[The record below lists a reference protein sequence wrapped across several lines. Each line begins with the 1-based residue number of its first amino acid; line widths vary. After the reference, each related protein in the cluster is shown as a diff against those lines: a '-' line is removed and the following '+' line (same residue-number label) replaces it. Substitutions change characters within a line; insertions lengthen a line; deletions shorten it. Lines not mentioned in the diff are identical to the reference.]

1 MASHKRL
8 RLSKAL
14 GLALSLGLG
23 VFLVVPG
30 PGILAEGQERA
41 LGRPAPGSLPETNSL
56 DARLAKLK
64 RGINASHWF
73 AQVIDPRGY
82 TKEHLATHITAAD
95 LALIKSLGFDH
106 LRLSVD
112 PAPIWR
118 SEEADVIAA
127 EHLGA
132 LDQAVAMILA
142 HGLAV
147 IVDIHPSSDYK
158 KKLQTDDAQIEAFVD
173 FWRTLA
179 RNLAV
184 TDPERVFLE
193 VLNEPEFRDSYR
205 WGGIQAKL
213 AAAIRRGAPEHTII
227 ATGHRWSA
235 IDDLLALEPLADRN
249 VVYTFHFYAP
259 ALFTHQGATWGLGYW
274 RHLRDLPYPASPAEL
289 PRMTAG
295 VPDDLTRLY
304 LMRYSHER
312 WSAERIEAEIG
323 QAAAWAAR
331 HNVRVT
337 CNEFGVYRRWAR
349 PHDRARWIGDVR
361 AALERHGIG
370 WTMWDYAGDFGMVTK
385 QADQILAED
394 AIVRALGL
402 PGAGGNAPPS
412 Q

>member
-1 MASHKRL
+1 MP
-8 RLSKAL
+8 SKAL
-14 GLALSLGLG
+14 GLALSLALG
-23 VFLVVPG
+23 IVLVELDPG
-30 PGILAEGQERA
+30 SMAEAQARA
-41 LGRPAPGSLPETNSL
+41 PGRPASESLPESSRL
-56 DARLAKLK
+56 DARLATLK

-73 AQVIDPRGY
+73 AQVMDPRGY
-82 TKEHLATHITAAD
+82 TKEHLATHITPAD

-112 PAPIWR
+112 PVSIWR
-118 SEEADVIAA
+118 PEQLDVIAA
-127 EHLGA
+127 EGFGA
-132 LDQAVAMILA
+132 LVQAVETVLG

-158 KKLQTDDAQIEAFVD
+158 KKLQTDDVHVEAFVD

-179 RNLAV
+179 RKLSG

-205 WGGIQAKL
+205 WAGIQAKL
-213 AAAIRRGAPEHTII
+213 VAAIRQGAPEHTII

-235 IDDLLALEPLADRN
+235 IDDLLVLEPLADRN
-249 VVYTFHFYAP
+249 VVYAFHFYAP

-274 RHLRDLPYPASPAEL
+274 RHLKELPYPASPADL
-289 PRMTAG
+289 PRMTEG

-304 LMRYSHER
+304 LTRYGHER

-323 QAAAWAAR
+323 EAAAWAAR
-331 HNVRVT
+331 HRVRLI

-349 PHDRARWIGDVR
+349 PSDRARWIGDVR

-370 WTMWDYAGDFGMVTK
+370 WTMWDYAGDFGIVSR
-385 QADQILAED
+385 QADQLVAEND
-394 AIVRALGL
+394 IVRALGL
-402 PGAGGNAPPS
+402 PVTTD
-412 Q
+412 

>member
-1 MASHKRL
+1 MAHHKRVM
-8 RLSKAL
+8 LSKAL

-23 VFLVVPG
+23 VFLAVLSPDT
-30 PGILAEGQERA
+30 IAEGQEHA
-41 LGRPAPGSLPETNSL
+41 LGRPAPGSVPETNGR
-56 DARLAKLK
+56 DARLGKLK

-73 AQVIDPRGY
+73 AQVIDPRGS
-82 TKEHLATHITAAD
+82 TMEHLATHITAAD
-95 LALIKSLGFDH
+95 LVVIKSLGFDH

-112 PAPIWR
+112 PAPMWR
-118 SEEADVIAA
+118 SAEADVIAA
-127 EHLGA
+127 EHFGA
-132 LDQAVAMILA
+132 LHQAVAMILA

-158 KKLQTDDAQIEAFVD
+158 KQLQTDDAHVEAFVE

-179 RNLAV
+179 RNLAG

-235 IDDLLALEPLADRN
+235 IDDLLILEPLADRN

-289 PRMTAG
+289 PGMTAG
-295 VPDDLTRLY
+295 VPDDLSRLY
-304 LMRYSHER
+304 LTRYSHER
-312 WSAERIEAEIG
+312 WGAERIEAEIG
-323 QAAAWAAR
+323 LAAAWAAR

-337 CNEFGVYRRWAR
+337 CTEFGVYRRWAR
-349 PHDRARWIGDVR
+349 PPDRARWIGDVR

-370 WTMWDYAGDFGMVTK
+370 WTMWDYAGDFGLVTK
-385 QADQILAED
+385 QAGQILAED
-394 AIVRALGL
+394 AVVRALGL
-402 PGAGGNAPPS
+402 PGAGGNAPPAP
-412 Q
+412 